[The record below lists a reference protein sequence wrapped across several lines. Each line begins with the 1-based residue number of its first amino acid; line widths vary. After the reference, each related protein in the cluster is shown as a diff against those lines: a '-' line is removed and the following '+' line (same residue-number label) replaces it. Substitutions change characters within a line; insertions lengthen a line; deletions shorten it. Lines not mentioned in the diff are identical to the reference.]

1 MILTQAQ
8 VRNGEGDIGD
18 EEKQTTCSLPAVY
31 EGQTFSNIFA
41 SLHVGQNPH
50 EHVCTCYEQS
60 IVLTG

>member
-41 SLHVGQNPH
+41 SLHVGQTLMSMFALVMNN
-50 EHVCTCYEQS
+50 
-60 IVLTG
+60 L

>member
-18 EEKQTTCSLPAVY
+18 EEKQTTCSLPALY

-41 SLHVGQNPH
+41 SLHVGQTLMSMFALVMNN
-50 EHVCTCYEQS
+50 
-60 IVLTG
+60 L

>member
-18 EEKQTTCSLPAVY
+18 EEKQNTCSLPAVY

-41 SLHVGQNPH
+41 SLHVGQTLMSMFALVMNN
-50 EHVCTCYEQS
+50 
-60 IVLTG
+60 L